1 MESFDRI
8 DDKQDIITQIKNSFD
23 VQEAVVR
30 NLTFG
35 SNIPVILV
43 QFKSLDNLE
52 KHWKELNSL
61 VTAEYLIKLDN
72 DFSKWNSY
80 IFFVTEDIPKPL
92 KYEIENNKFSTRKI
106 VIEMGNPLINDD
118 VINNIISEHIINDD
132 IQFEVQTIDVG
143 EFSKNDLIGHI
154 FDDFIKDNPKKTDDN
169 TLIELLTKIE
179 TGLDNEN

>member
-8 DDKQDIITQIKNSFD
+8 DDNQDIVTQIKNNFD
-23 VQEAVVR
+23 VQETVVG

-52 KHWKELNSL
+52 KQWKELNSL

-80 IFFVTEDIPKPL
+80 IFFVTKEIPKPL

-106 VIEMGNPLINDD
+106 AIEMETPLINDD
-118 VINNIISEHIINDD
+118 VINNIISEHIVNDD
-132 IQFEVQTIDVG
+132 IQFEVQSINVG
-143 EFSKNDLIGHI
+143 EFSKNDLVGNI
-154 FDDFIKDNPKKTDDN
+154 FDDFIKDNPQKADDN
-169 TLIELLTKIE
+169 TLIGLLTKIE